1 MELDT
6 ALAQRND
13 GGEMSDQH
21 LANEQRAYPSA
32 YSLPENVGLTKREL
46 FAGMAMQGFCANPAV
61 FQPNPMSG
69 WSLANCDEEQLS
81 KYSKKMADALL
92 SALRVSENDDGQ

>member
-1 MELDT
+1 M
-6 ALAQRND
+6 ND
-13 GGEMSDQH
+13 SQANDLRVAGEQS
-21 LANEQRAYPSA
+21 AYPHEYA
-32 YSLPENVGLTKREL
+32 NTPVFGLSKREL
-46 FAGMAMQGFCANPAV
+46 FAAMAMQGFCANPAV

-92 SALRVSENDDGQ
+92 SALDVSEKNHGT